1 MLFTRMKQEPQESME
16 PSEHSPQAGFNQAP
30 KRPIKPEE
38 QALIDEFAELSSKYG
53 EQFPNIIEYV
63 QKGMWI
69 SQAQAINSIL
79 VDQNNSALPTEQ
91 LVQLYVHIVFAVCF
105 QRVITLRDQNPPSPI
120 G

>member
-63 QKGMWI
+63 QKGMCI
-69 SQAQAINSIL
+69 TQVKSSQSL
-79 VDQNNSALPTEQ
+79 SE
-91 LVQLYVHIVFAVCF
+91 
-105 QRVITLRDQNPPSPI
+105 
-120 G
+120 